1 MRSLFRAP
9 ILYIALSD
17 QFLPSWNNLDE
28 LLLKRRPA
36 EIIPLNLTGKHLPPI
51 PIFQDIHQHVPNFEH
66 DLSALGIL
74 SAGGIA
80 VQVAKPGKIVGEDLV
95 GEAGLQLLGCPQFFT

>member
-1 MRSLFRAP
+1 
-9 ILYIALSD
+9 
-17 QFLPSWNNLDE
+17 
-28 LLLKRRPA
+28 
-36 EIIPLNLTGKHLPPI
+36 
-51 PIFQDIHQHVPNFEH
+51 VPNFEH